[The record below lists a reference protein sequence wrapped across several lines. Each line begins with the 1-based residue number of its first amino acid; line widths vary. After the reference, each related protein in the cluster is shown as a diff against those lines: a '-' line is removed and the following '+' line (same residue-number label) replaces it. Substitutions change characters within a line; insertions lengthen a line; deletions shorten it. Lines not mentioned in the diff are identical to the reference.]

1 MKKILIILLTALA
14 GILQSAAEEKLNI
27 DQFFSGKYASNPKV
41 TIIDVTNSNPKDNIV
56 AYRSISVTDDRELAN
71 KIAAAVA
78 KDGSRAKSK
87 EVSYKEGMLYYG
99 FYSLGGVMENRR
111 YILYLNRRPTGKE
124 KTTLVFIKADMD
136 ETAVKKLINK

>member
-1 MKKILIILLTALA
+1 MRKILIILLTVVTGL
-14 GILQSAAEEKLNI
+14 LQSAAEEKLNI
-27 DQFFSGKYASNPKV
+27 DQFFSTKYASNPKV
-41 TIIDVTNSNPKDNIV
+41 TVIDVTNSNPKDNII
-56 AYRSISVTDDRELAN
+56 AYRSISVTDDRELAD

-99 FYSLGGVMENRR
+99 FYSMGGVMENRR
-111 YILYLNRRPTGKE
+111 YILYLNRRPAGKE

-136 ETAVKKLINK
+136 ELAVKKLINK